1 MESLRGSNASNKTL
15 ALQLDADG
23 KLRHDAISRVG
34 HAADKV
40 YKKKIFYYLCF

>member
-1 MESLRGSNASNKTL
+1 MGVDTVCGSSNKTL

-23 KLRHDAISRVG
+23 KLRHDAIARVG

-40 YKKKIFYYLCF
+40 FKKLI